1 MSGKVSRAIR
11 HPLSPFKRKT
21 LYSIAI
27 VLIVMAVGTEG
38 MVLLEGWN
46 YVDAFYYMSLLATT
60 QGPSRTPATDAGKI
74 FGAIMAFVSVGAVL
88 SSIVFIFGPLFGTA
102 LKVGIDYLEKEEQKL
117 KNKVEHKKD

>member
-1 MSGKVSRAIR
+1 MNGKVSRAIS

-27 VLIVMAVGTEG
+27 VLIVIAVGMEG
-38 MVLLEGWN
+38 MVLLERWS

-60 QGPSRTPATDAGKI
+60 QGPSQGPKTDAGKI
-74 FGAIMAFVSVGAVL
+74 FGAFMAFVSVGAVL
-88 SSIVFIFGPLFGTA
+88 SSVAFVFGPLFGTA

-117 KNKVEHKKD
+117 KDRVERKK